1 MSSINELYI
10 IFVIIFVLV
19 IVFIVLYA
27 KEASQIDM
35 DEVNEFM
42 HDFEAELYPGKVV
55 NTIHGYGVI
64 LHDDGEMK
72 VLLESG
78 MVVEL
83 SEIIE

>member
-10 IFVIIFVLV
+10 IFVIIFVLA

-35 DEVNEFM
+35 DEINEYM
-42 HDFEAELYPGKVV
+42 HDYEAELYPGKVV
-55 NTIHGYGVI
+55 NTQYGTGVI
-64 LHDDGEMK
+64 LCIDGELK
-72 VLLESG
+72 VWLESG
-78 MVVEL
+78 RVLEL